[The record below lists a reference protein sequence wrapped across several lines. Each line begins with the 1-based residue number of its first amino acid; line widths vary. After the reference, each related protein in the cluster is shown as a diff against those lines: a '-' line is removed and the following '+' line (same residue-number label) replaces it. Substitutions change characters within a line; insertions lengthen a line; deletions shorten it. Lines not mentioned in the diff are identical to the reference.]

1 MRASATTL
9 EAEMTPEEAEA
20 LDRLLQTAAL
30 KGKHLEI
37 GTAAGG
43 TLKRMMALYPKE
55 LRPQFVVVDTMKYF
69 PDQMGIVARNLR
81 SAGVEP
87 SEVDFRVGDSW
98 GEFQR
103 AQAAGEQFDFMLID
117 ASHKLNHVTRDL
129 SWTRMLKPGG
139 YVCMH
144 DYAPKFPGVTQ
155 AADKFLA
162 RYPNYSRERL
172 VGSLLILKKN
182 GASASAEV
190 TATDRVS
197 AEIGNFFQQ
206 LAASVHK
213 RFGGKRN

>member
-9 EAEMTPEEAEA
+9 EAEMTPEEAQA
-20 LDRLLQTAAL
+20 LDRLLQSANLT
-30 KGKHLEI
+30 GKHLEI

-55 LRPQFVVVDTMKYF
+55 KRPQFVVVDTMKYF
-69 PDQMGIVARNLR
+69 PDQMGIVARNLQ
-81 SAGVEP
+81 SVGVEA

-98 GEFQR
+98 SEFRR
-103 AQAAGEQFDFMLID
+103 AAAAGEQFDFMLID

-129 SWTRMLKPGG
+129 SWTRMLNVGG

-162 RYPNYSRERL
+162 RYPNYTRAKL
-172 VGSLLILKKN
+172 AGSLLILRKN
-182 GASASAEV
+182 APS
-190 TATDRVS
+190 TAPEITAGDRVA

-206 LAASVHK
+206 LSGSIRK
-213 RFGGKRN
+213 RLGGKR